1 MSKKDTMLIRAM
13 RGTSIFQIAGVVGE
27 EKDKKGENYI
37 KKKQLPDCLGD
48 WAGWGRGRT
57 LSSSLPSMTTQPKA
71 IR

>member
-1 MSKKDTMLIRAM
+1 M
-13 RGTSIFQIAGVVGE
+13 RGTSIFQIAGVVGK
-27 EKDKKGENYI
+27 EKDKKKRKIN
-37 KKKQLPDCLGD
+37 KKQLPDCLGD